1 MRISSKLN
9 GKGFTLIEIVLVMA
23 VLTILTGLL
32 APSLSAYYRNGRE
45 IERRNH
51 EELVNKALRQYYAY
65 EGHYPDPDPHEAD
78 PVEGVLTDAQEQR
91 LRDLLRLVTTV
102 RIDTE
107 KYVFTYSQ
115 STGKCTLSLS

>member
-1 MRISSKLN
+1 MMRISSKLN
-9 GKGFTLIEIVLVMA
+9 GKGFTLMEIVLVMA
-23 VLTILTGLL
+23 VLTILTVACPKPVRLL
-32 APSLSAYYRNGRE
+32 RNGRE